1 LKTILLVPFH
11 ERGYEKL
18 VKYLEKINLRV
29 YLPLPIELCREPIL
43 REYSF
48 SGLWSYI
55 RVWSPLLEFLS
66 SHREHTCYL
75 TLGHFEKTLDTSIKL
90 LGLVLKARVFNKIDP
105 FEWLMLM
112 PERIEFNIPGNWS
125 GILVIDRF
133 VDYVLLMK
141 RDMVINYVLQQ
152 LEEFIPTPL
161 DLLILIKNNVVNWN
175 CNVES
180 VIEWII
186 KYLGEYVLFS
196 RDLTE
201 AYDKLKRSKEYRD
214 LVVNCTS
221 DELILTSLSVLKN

>member
-1 LKTILLVPFH
+1 
-11 ERGYEKL
+11 
-18 VKYLEKINLRV
+18 
-29 YLPLPIELCREPIL
+29 
-43 REYSF
+43 
-48 SGLWSYI
+48 
-55 RVWSPLLEFLS
+55 
-66 SHREHTCYL
+66 
-75 TLGHFEKTLDTSIKL
+75 
-90 LGLVLKARVFNKIDP
+90 VFNKIDP

>member
-1 LKTILLVPFH
+1 
-11 ERGYEKL
+11 
-18 VKYLEKINLRV
+18 
-29 YLPLPIELCREPIL
+29 
-43 REYSF
+43 
-48 SGLWSYI
+48 
-55 RVWSPLLEFLS
+55 
-66 SHREHTCYL
+66 
-75 TLGHFEKTLDTSIKL
+75 
-90 LGLVLKARVFNKIDP
+90 VFNKIDP

-112 PERIEFNIPGNWS
+112 PERIEFNIPGNRS

-141 RDMVINYVLQQ
+141 RDMVVNYVLQQ

>member
-1 LKTILLVPFH
+1 
-11 ERGYEKL
+11 
-18 VKYLEKINLRV
+18 
-29 YLPLPIELCREPIL
+29 
-43 REYSF
+43 
-48 SGLWSYI
+48 
-55 RVWSPLLEFLS
+55 
-66 SHREHTCYL
+66 
-75 TLGHFEKTLDTSIKL
+75 
-90 LGLVLKARVFNKIDP
+90 VFNKIDP

-125 GILVIDRF
+125 GVLVIDRF

-141 RDMVINYVLQQ
+141 RDMVVNYVLQQ

>member
-1 LKTILLVPFH
+1 
-11 ERGYEKL
+11 
-18 VKYLEKINLRV
+18 
-29 YLPLPIELCREPIL
+29 
-43 REYSF
+43 
-48 SGLWSYI
+48 
-55 RVWSPLLEFLS
+55 
-66 SHREHTCYL
+66 
-75 TLGHFEKTLDTSIKL
+75 
-90 LGLVLKARVFNKIDP
+90 VFNKIDP

-133 VDYVLLMK
+133 IDYVLLMK
-141 RDMVINYVLQQ
+141 RDMVVNYVLQQ

>member
-1 LKTILLVPFH
+1 
-11 ERGYEKL
+11 
-18 VKYLEKINLRV
+18 
-29 YLPLPIELCREPIL
+29 
-43 REYSF
+43 
-48 SGLWSYI
+48 
-55 RVWSPLLEFLS
+55 
-66 SHREHTCYL
+66 
-75 TLGHFEKTLDTSIKL
+75 
-90 LGLVLKARVFNKIDP
+90 VFNKIDP

-141 RDMVINYVLQQ
+141 RDMVVNYVLQQ